1 MHIACSR
8 AQSSELGTRAG
19 ETTLS
24 CRSCNA
30 NVADLHA
37 QVFHHQKPLSDPGER
52 EKHRMARMVKAT
64 GGRTQAAG
72 GMRRLLLCA
81 GNSDAHAD
89 DLSEFTTRIYRR
101 TRCRSDSEGKDFA
114 CFEQNAGHKHSAGA
128 DHSQAV
134 ARRKK
139 FALERSRLRWAYE
152 GLMAIV
158 CVGKGEGYG

>member
-1 MHIACSR
+1 MQARQRSLAGHVMQMLQICMHRYFITRSR
-8 AQSSELGTRAG
+8 
-19 ETTLS
+19 
-24 CRSCNA
+24 C
-30 NVADLHA
+30 
-37 QVFHHQKPLSDPGER
+37 
-52 EKHRMARMVKAT
+52 
-64 GGRTQAAG
+64 RTQANERSIGWQEWLRRRAAG
-72 GMRRLLLCA
+72 RRQLAVCDVCSCVQ
-81 GNSDAHAD
+81 GIQVHRPT
-89 DLSEFTTRIYRR
+89 LSEFTTRIYRR

-139 FALERSRLRWAYE
+139 FAPERSRSRWAYE